1 MPGLGWGMGAG
12 WLWVPKSLQFSTV
25 LVRQALRAWLAR
37 IPWTPEVSLAGQEP
51 GTKGSLERDRIYA
64 VPGKGTWWPHWPCGG
79 GGALARGLAW
89 TDQCLSIQG
98 NVRPTFPERLQ
109 GAWAASGPAEC

>member
-37 IPWTPEVSLAGQEP
+37 IPGPQRLAWQARSLVPKALWREIESMLFQGRGPGGRIGLVVGVEPWLGVSLGQ
-51 GTKGSLERDRIYA
+51 I
-64 VPGKGTWWPHWPCGG
+64 
-79 GGALARGLAW
+79 
-89 TDQCLSIQG
+89 
-98 NVRPTFPERLQ
+98 NVS
-109 GAWAASGPAEC
+109 ASKET